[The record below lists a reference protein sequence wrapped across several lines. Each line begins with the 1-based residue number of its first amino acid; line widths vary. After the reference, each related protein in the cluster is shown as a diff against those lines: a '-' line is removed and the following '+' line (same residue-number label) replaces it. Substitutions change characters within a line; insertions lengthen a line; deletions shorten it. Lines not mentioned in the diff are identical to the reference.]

1 MASVLGLT
9 IEDPRMVRTARGLVY
24 AHMCVLFI
32 ALLSGIMHVILLEVF
47 RNAAN
52 EIVYGPGGS
61 RVHRDVPGGFVIGIV
76 TIIFE
81 LTLPIALLCL
91 ARFAIQGNSLSLMQI
106 LCMLDGIGAVCMCF
120 GAISSLMAVS
130 IYQFNERWL
139 DTQVSCVGDT
149 WYGSFGSCDEARRDG
164 VEMYGLAVVISVVCA
179 VLAGFALC
187 GCILATA
194 KASDGMSALQ
204 QNLVFTGPPSIP
216 MTVGRSGSHNSEGAV
231 VVGKVVPEPSAPPWA
246 QS

>member
-1 MASVLGLT
+1 
-9 IEDPRMVRTARGLVY
+9 MVRTARGLVH
-24 AHMCVLFI
+24 AHMCVLVI

-47 RNAAN
+47 RNTAN

-61 RVHRDVPGGFVIGIV
+61 RVHRDVPGGIV
-76 TIIFE
+76 SGMVTVIFE

-91 ARFAIQGNSLSLMQI
+91 ARLSIQGNSLSLMQT

-120 GAISSLMAVS
+120 GAMSSLLAVS
-130 IYQFNERWL
+130 IYQFNGRWL
-139 DTQVSCVGDT
+139 DTQVSCAGDA
-149 WYGSFGSCDEARRDG
+149 WYGREVSCEEARRDG
-164 VEMYGLAVVISVVCA
+164 LEMYGLAVVISIVCA

-194 KASDGMSALQ
+194 KASDGIVALQ

-216 MTVGRSGSHNSEGAV
+216 MTMGRSGSHNIEGVV
-231 VVGKVVPEPSAPPWA
+231 VVGKVFPEPSAPPWA
-246 QS
+246 RS